1 MVQGSYNSEVSRC
14 IQSLAGAFRDPSR
27 VSRDASSLLN
37 SLAGRHL
44 HPEASS
50 FVENDGNNVRSLSLK
65 GTITMVYRGAT
76 YNVPIDLHLPPAYP
90 VRPPVIYVR
99 PVSTMMIKEGHR
111 HVAADGMVYMPYLHS
126 WRPHSHTLIDAC
138 QNMSSIFGNEPP
150 VFAKPAGYRNPAPA
164 AATARPTPPRYE
176 DIAARSPAPAPAPA
190 PAPVAGGFSDIF
202 AKFSTSA
209 FGNSSSTTTTGNN
222 TISAEERIA
231 AEAAEANKVV
241 EIARA
246 ADAKEEQEK
255 RLTLEA
261 RNRLTEKSRDILNT
275 YRNVAGE
282 DISDCVKDQLLLDKA
297 KAFVSDGENGQIA
310 YLTKR
315 KEALEVYH
323 KELDKGIQKLTAFVK
338 SAEEEKSSKKEVSVD
353 ELAVPGDIHSAQM
366 LVLSAENAAI
376 NDALYFLDKALAD
389 SRISLHD
396 HLIAV
401 RKLTKTQFLAR
412 AHLLKIGQVKASE
425 AITQNAWS

>member
-1 MVQGSYNSEVSRC
+1 MNNSEVSRC

-50 FVENDGNNVRSLSLK
+50 FVENDGNNLRSLSLK

-90 VRPPVIYVR
+90 VRPPIIYVR

-150 VFAKPAGYRNPAPA
+150 VFAKPAPA
-164 AATARPTPPRYE
+164 AAARPTPPRYE

-202 AKFSTSA
+202 AKFSGISTSA
-209 FGNSSSTTTTGNN
+209 FGNSSSTTAGSN

-246 ADAKEEQEK
+246 ADAKEDQEK
-255 RLTLEA
+255 RLRQEA
-261 RNRLTEKSRDILNT
+261 RNRLTEKSRNILNT
-275 YRNVAGE
+275 YRNIAGD

-297 KAFVSDGENGQIA
+297 KAFVSDGEHGQIA

-366 LVLSAENAAI
+366 LILSAENAAI

>member
-1 MVQGSYNSEVSRC
+1 MNNSAVSRC
-14 IQSLAGAFRDPSR
+14 IQSLAGVFRDPSR
-27 VSRDASSLLN
+27 VSRDASSLLT

-50 FVENDGNNVRSLSLK
+50 FVQNDGSTVRSLVLK
-65 GTITMVYRGAT
+65 GTITMLYRGAT
-76 YNVPIDLHLPPAYP
+76 YNVPIDLHLSPAYP
-90 VRPPVIYVR
+90 VRPPVVYVR

-126 WRPHSHTLIDAC
+126 WRPHSHNLIDAC
-138 QNMSSIFGNEPP
+138 QNMSSIFGSEPP
-150 VFAKPAGYRNPAPA
+150 VFAKPAGYRAPAPKA
-164 AATARPTPPRYE
+164 AAVRPTPPRYE
-176 DIAARSPAPAPAPA
+176 DIAARPPAPAPAPA
-190 PAPVAGGFSDIF
+190 PTPVSGGFSDIF
-202 AKFSTSA
+202 SKFSGMTA
-209 FGNSSSTTTTGNN
+209 GTFGNLSSSTTTDNN
-222 TISAEERIA
+222 TMSAEERMA
-231 AEAAEANKVV
+231 VEAAEANTAL
-241 EIARA
+241 ETART
-246 ADAKEEQEK
+246 ADAIEEQET
-255 RLTLEA
+255 RMTQEA
-261 RNRLTEKSRDILNT
+261 RNRLVEKSRDILNT
-275 YRNVAGE
+275 YRNAAGN

-297 KAFVSDGENGQIA
+297 KAFVRDEENGQIV

-315 KEALEVYH
+315 KEELEVYH

-353 ELAVPGDIHSAQM
+353 ELAIPSDIHSAQM
-366 LVLSAENAAI
+366 LILSAENAAI

-389 SRISLHD
+389 SRISLHV

-401 RKLTKTQFLAR
+401 RKLTKTQFLVK